1 MPSRIW
7 NSWYN
12 ELEKGKRI
20 SLKDSRRFRQIKK
33 ALGFS
38 SSVGGSLIAHCA
50 LALVPLP
57 AQLPLRAL
65 CFLGGV
71 GLGAYAAD
79 KARQGMDTQCDLIAD
94 AIDSIKETP

>member
-1 MPSRIW
+1 M
-7 NSWYN
+7 
-12 ELEKGKRI
+12 
-20 SLKDSRRFRQIKK
+20 SLKDSRRFRQIKN

-57 AQLPLRAL
+57 AQLPLRVL

-71 GLGAYAAD
+71 GLGAYTAE
-79 KARQGMDTQCDLIAD
+79 KARQGMETQCDIVAD
-94 AIDSIKETP
+94 AVDSIKETP

>member
-1 MPSRIW
+1 M
-7 NSWYN
+7 
-12 ELEKGKRI
+12 

-38 SSVGGSLIAHCA
+38 SSVGGSLVAHCA
-50 LALVPLP
+50 MSLVPLP
-57 AQLPLRAL
+57 AQLPLRVL

-79 KARQGMDTQCDLIAD
+79 KARQGMETQCDVVAD
-94 AIDSIKETP
+94 AVDAIKETP

>member
-1 MPSRIW
+1 MSIK
-7 NSWYN
+7 NN
-12 ELEKGKRI
+12 
-20 SLKDSRRFRQIKK
+20 RRFRQVKK

-38 SSVGGSLIAHCA
+38 SSIGGSLVAYCA

-57 AQLPLRAL
+57 AQLPLRVL

-79 KARQGMDTQCDLIAD
+79 KARQGMETQCDLIAD
-94 AIDSIKETP
+94 AVDVIKETP

>member
-1 MPSRIW
+1 M
-7 NSWYN
+7 
-12 ELEKGKRI
+12 

-38 SSVGGSLIAHCA
+38 SSIGGSLIAHCA

-79 KARQGMDTQCDLIAD
+79 KARQGMETQCDIVAD
-94 AIDSIKETP
+94 AVDSIKETP

>member
-1 MPSRIW
+1 M
-7 NSWYN
+7 
-12 ELEKGKRI
+12 

-33 ALGFS
+33 ALGFT
-38 SSVGGSLIAHCA
+38 SSVGGSLVAHCA
-50 LALVPLP
+50 LSLVPLP

-79 KARQGMDTQCDLIAD
+79 KARQGMETQCDVIAD
-94 AIDSIKETP
+94 AVDAIKETP

>member
-1 MPSRIW
+1 M
-7 NSWYN
+7 
-12 ELEKGKRI
+12 

-33 ALGFS
+33 VLGFS
-38 SSVGGSLIAHCA
+38 SHVGGSLVAHCA
-50 LALVPLP
+50 LSLVPLP

-79 KARQGMDTQCDLIAD
+79 KARQGMEAQCDIVAD
-94 AIDSIKETP
+94 AVDAIKETP